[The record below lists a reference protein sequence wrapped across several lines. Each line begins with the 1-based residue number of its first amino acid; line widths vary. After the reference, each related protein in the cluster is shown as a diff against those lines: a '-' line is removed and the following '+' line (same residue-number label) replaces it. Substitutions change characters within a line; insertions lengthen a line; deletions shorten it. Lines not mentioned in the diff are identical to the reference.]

1 MLIESKSIFAKLLAS
16 ENIDVV
22 FGPFETA
29 SFYLNTRQL
38 RLPIWSDAECT
49 DMLVGHEVS
58 HALNTPL
65 DAWKAAIESGM
76 SKDLI
81 NVVEDVRIERLIQKR
96 FPGLK
101 RDFIRGYVRL
111 MELDFFEFKGETVFP
126 MSDKGFLDRINIK
139 AKCRNHVEVEFSV
152 EEKALFDMCY
162 KTVTFGD
169 VIEVCKLI
177 EAYIKDKK
185 EKSTDN
191 KDQSPDKGT
200 ESKSSDAGEETSG
213 DTKKGD
219 TEEET
224 DGFEEEYYTVTGNGP
239 SDEEYTDEESRGAGA
254 ERATDVANA
263 GDLTSESQRAM
274 DKNVIDKLVTDNSGN
289 VGPACKAMTKEQRAY
304 IINEYEDSEI
314 GVYAIDKAKSFM
326 SENKSIVNSM
336 VKEFEIRKK
345 ADQYRKAKP
354 TQTGQLDT
362 NKLHEYRYNDEIFLR
377 GMKIPN
383 GKSHGMCML
392 IDNSGSMDKVIE
404 KVRKQAVTLAMFCR
418 KANIPFA
425 VYTFTSYYSVNEYP
439 AREDF
444 QMDCSQIT
452 VNEVLNS
459 TMKNDT
465 FVRAVANLINRRGM
479 MGGTPMLESLIAL
492 QPIVK
497 SIKEIN
503 NLDVMNLVVL
513 ADGSPQTI
521 SMHQSMRR
529 TEYHRTSRVWLDKK
543 TCMTMENDKHA
554 YVMVKKAMSDVYDW
568 YRKTGAADHII
579 SFFIA
584 DSGMCYSRDLKPSAK
599 PITTHNTDNGYD
611 TEILIP
617 YRSAALKNE
626 TDELNIEEGASN
638 RKIAGAFKRQGSSK
652 KNTRIIV
659 KEFAE
664 AIS

>member
-1 MLIESKSIFAKLLAS
+1 MLIESKSIFAKLLAT
-16 ENIDVV
+16 ENIEVV
-22 FGPFETA
+22 QGPYKTA
-29 SFYLNTRQL
+29 SFYLKTRQL
-38 RLPIWSDAECT
+38 HLPIWNDAETT
-49 DMLVGHEVS
+49 DMFVGHEVS
-58 HALNTPL
+58 HALHTPL
-65 DAWKAAIESGM
+65 EGWMAALDAGM

-81 NVVEDVRIERLIQKR
+81 NVVEDIRIERLIQKR

-126 MSDKGFLDRINIK
+126 MSGKGFLDRINIK

-162 KTVTFGD
+162 KTETWGD

-185 EKSTDN
+185 EKATDN
-191 KDQSPDKGT
+191 KDQSPENGT

-224 DGFEEEYYTVTGNGP
+224 DGFEEEYSTVSGNGP
-239 SDEEYTDEESRGAGA
+239 SDKEYTDEESRGAGA
-254 ERATDVANA
+254 ERTKDVANA

-274 DKNVIDKLVTDNSGN
+274 DKNVIDKLVTDKSGN
-289 VGPACKAMTKEQRAY
+289 VEPACKAMTKEQRAY
-304 IINEYEDSEI
+304 IIDEYKDSNL
-314 GVYAIDKAKSFM
+314 GKYAIGIAKTFM

-425 VYTFTSYYSVNEYP
+425 VYTFTSYYNSKEYP
-439 AREDF
+439 TQEDF

-497 SIKEIN
+497 KIKEIN
-503 NLDVMNLVVL
+503 NLDVMNLIVL

-529 TEYHRTSRVWLDKK
+529 NKYHRTTRVWLDKK
-543 TCMTMENDKHA
+543 TCMALDGDEPWFI
-554 YVMVKKAMSDVYDW
+554 MVKKAMSDVYDW
-568 YRKTGAADHII
+568 YRRTGAADHVI

-584 DSGMCYSRDLKPSAK
+584 DRGMCYSRDIHPSAK

-617 YRSAALKNE
+617 FKSAALKNE
-626 TDELNIEEGASN
+626 TDELDIEEGASN